1 MSGLKEIKTR
11 IASVKNTLKITS
23 AMKMVA
29 SAKLHKIQAV
39 IGNKLPYEQ
48 QLRRIL
54 SGLLQSDELREALK
68 NEFGMGGHSPVALQ
82 DVGVD
87 EYPSKADIQR
97 VALVAFSSN
106 SSLCG
111 AFNANMVKKFNEAV
125 DTLRD
130 RGYADEDIDVYA
142 VGRKIAD
149 AARKAG
155 LELYRDCSEM
165 ADKPSYENSS
175 DLANELIDR
184 FTGGDVDQVIFIYGH
199 FASAASQPA
208 IRENYLPL
216 ALGDFGAKD
225 AGLTGGQGI
234 PGQARNDVEGRGD
247 MRGRND
253 VEGRGDMRGRD
264 DVEGWGDVRGRN
276 DVEGRGD
283 VRGRGDVE
291 GWGDVR
297 GWDDVEGRG
306 DVRERYPV
314 DYTLEPDPM
323 ALVKALLPK
332 VLLLKMYTVL
342 LDANAAEHAARTMAM
357 QIATDNARD
366 LISEL
371 TLAYNKGRQQEITAE
386 ILDLV
391 GGTMA

>member
-29 SAKLHKIQAV
+29 SAKLHKTQTI

-54 SGLLQSDELREALK
+54 SGLLQSEDLKQTLK
-68 NEFGMGGHSPVALQ
+68 NEFKLGDRTSVILQ
-82 DVGVD
+82 DVSID
-87 EYPSKADIQR
+87 EFPSKEKIDR
-97 VALVAFSSN
+97 VAVVAFSSN

-111 AFNANMVKKFNEAV
+111 AFNANMVKKFNETISA
-125 DTLRD
+125 LRD
-130 RGYADEDIDVYA
+130 RGYEDDDIDIYA

-155 LELYRDCSEM
+155 LKLTRDCSEM
-165 ADKPSYENSS
+165 ADKPTYENSS
-175 DLANELIDR
+175 DLAEELIGS
-184 FTGGDVDQVIFIYGH
+184 FTEGEVSQVIFVYSH
-199 FASAASQPA
+199 FASTASQPA
-208 IRENYLPL
+208 VRENYLPL
-216 ALGDFGAKD
+216 ALRDFGAVD
-225 AGLTGGQGI
+225 VRGNGGEEI
-234 PGQARNDVEGRGD
+234 PGQARNDAGGA
-247 MRGRND
+247 RND
-253 VEGRGDMRGRD
+253 VERF
-264 DVEGWGDVRGRN
+264 
-276 DVEGRGD
+276 
-283 VRGRGDVE
+283 
-291 GWGDVR
+291 
-297 GWDDVEGRG
+297 
-306 DVRERYPV
+306 PV
-314 DYTLEPDPM
+314 DYTLEPD
-323 ALVKALLPK
+323 ALTLVKTLLPK

-357 QIATDNARD
+357 QIATDNAQD

-386 ILDLV
+386 ILDLI